1 MKKSIKLFLLSL
13 VVSSTAMGTD
23 LLYVVNN
30 NNETLSVLD
39 AATFVP
45 IAGSP
50 FMVNIPFSAGA
61 LNQVVVNSSGT
72 RIYITNNFNVNN
84 VSVLDGT
91 TFAPIAGSPFPS
103 GGVGPVDLALNPTE
117 TQLFVVND
125 GSSNV
130 SVLDA
135 TSPTLASL
143 GVVPAGMNPGAIV
156 VNPLGTLA
164 YVINQSSNDVS
175 VFNQTSPFAAH
186 PMSPIAVPTPRGIAI
201 DSTGTI
207 LYVIDGNGFIYS
219 FNASTLAP
227 ILGPLPTGFPSS
239 GASAVNPDPL
249 KPFLYVLIGG
259 GVDSVGVFNT
269 TTLLPVGASPY
280 LTGGMQP
287 VSLVLDPTG
296 TLLYIANVTSN
307 SISVLDA
314 VTLSPV
320 SGSPHTNGLGPGVFG
335 LALGASPISA
345 PQTLQGTQ
353 KKNDFGLAFELFN
366 LLKWDASSTS
376 VAGYFVYRD
385 GVKIATL
392 DNATFQYED
401 HDRQPGIAT
410 TYSIT
415 AFDANGLE
423 SNPISTVVR

>member
-1 MKKSIKLFLLSL
+1 MKKSIIAFLLSL
-13 VVSSTAMGTD
+13 VVSSTAMGSD
-23 LLYVVNN
+23 LLYVANN

-50 FMVNIPFSAGA
+50 FMVNFPFMAGGI
-61 LNQVVVNSSGT
+61 NQVVVNSSGT

-84 VSVLDGT
+84 ISVLDGT
-91 TFAPIAGSPFPS
+91 TFMPIAGSPFPS
-103 GGVGPVDLALNPTE
+103 GGVGPIDIALNPAE
-117 TQLFVVND
+117 TQLYVVNS
-125 GSSNV
+125 GSNDV

-135 TSPTLASL
+135 TSPTLPFL
-143 GVVPAGMNPGAIV
+143 GLAPVGMSPEAIV
-156 VNPLGTLA
+156 LNPLGTFA
-164 YVINQSSNDVS
+164 YVVDQNSLSVS
-175 VFNQTSPFAAH
+175 VFNQTFPFTAH

-201 DSTGTI
+201 DPTGTI

-239 GASAVNPDPL
+239 GAAAVNPDPL

-296 TLLYIANVTSN
+296 TLLYIANQASN

-320 SGSPHTNGLGPGVFG
+320 GGSPHTNGLGPGILG

-366 LLKWDASSTS
+366 LLKWDASSTP

-385 GVKIATL
+385 GIQIATL
-392 DNATFQYED
+392 DNSTFQYED

-423 SNPISTVVR
+423 SNQISAVVR